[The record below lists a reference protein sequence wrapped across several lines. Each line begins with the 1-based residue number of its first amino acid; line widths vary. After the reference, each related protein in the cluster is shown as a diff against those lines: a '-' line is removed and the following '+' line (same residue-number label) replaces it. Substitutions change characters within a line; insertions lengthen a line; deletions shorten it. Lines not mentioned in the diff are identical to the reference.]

1 MSKKY
6 CAYRKTICYESTSCF
21 LTPLAPVNCH
31 SIWTTQEVENA
42 LADIGDWEPLCE
54 NLGAP
59 KPVLNQLRHD
69 SIHIGLKK
77 KRCLEAYFNS
87 NKNACWETVVQVV
100 AGHPFYNRR
109 LAEKI
114 ADENGIDYSSIAKDE
129 L

>member
-1 MSKKY
+1 MSP
-6 CAYRKTICYESTSCF
+6 I
-21 LTPLAPVNCH
+21 PLAPLICH
-31 SIWTTQEVENA
+31 SVGTTQELENV

-69 SIHIGLKK
+69 SIDSGSKK
-77 KRCLEAYFNS
+77 RRCLEAYFNN
-87 NKNACWETVVQVV
+87 NKNACWETVAQVV
-100 AGHPFYNRR
+100 AGHPFYNGR

-114 ADENGIDYSSIAKDE
+114 ADENGIDYSSIAKAE